1 MWREIDSLR
10 HQTVGQL
17 RVKYL
22 EVFRTESRSNN
33 QKFLVRRLAWRLQA
47 NAEGDLSERARQ
59 RATVLAEEADLRIRA
74 PQSFLKQL
82 SEGDRDPR
90 LPAAGTTTSVI
101 RWEALAVAPV
111 AEEDADSSFYP
122 LPEAEALPA
131 VENAMVVRVQLPV
144 SSLQL
149 MGVPV
154 GEERADTSVQA
165 DLLLGQDGLARAVRL
180 AQ

>member
-1 MWREIDSLR
+1 MNE
-10 HQTVGQL
+10 
-17 RVKYL
+17 
-22 EVFRTESRSNN
+22 NN
-33 QKFLVRRLAWRLQA
+33 QELLEGLRALA
-47 NAEGDLSERARQ
+47 AEGPREAPLHIEEQLKAQFRKRNRRRHLAAWMPAFSV
-59 RATVLAEEADLRIRA
+59 AT
-74 PQSFLKQL
+74 
-82 SEGDRDPR
+82 
-90 LPAAGTTTSVI
+90 AAGIALLLWVH
-101 RWEALAVAPV
+101 EKPKPAPAPAVVAALAVAPV

-144 SSLQL
+144 SSLRL

-154 GEERADTSVQA
+154 SEERADASVQA

>member
-1 MWREIDSLR
+1 MNENNQELLEGLRALAADGPREAPLHIEE
-10 HQTVGQL
+10 QL
-17 RVKYL
+17 RAQ
-22 EVFRTESRSNN
+22 FRKQN
-33 QKFLVRRLAWRLQA
+33 RRRHLAAWMPA
-47 NAEGDLSERARQ
+47 FSV
-59 RATVLAEEADLRIRA
+59 AT
-74 PQSFLKQL
+74 
-82 SEGDRDPR
+82 
-90 LPAAGTTTSVI
+90 AAGIALLLWVHAKPKPAPAPA
-101 RWEALAVAPV
+101 EVAALAVAPV

-154 GEERADTSVQA
+154 GEERADASVQA

>member
-1 MWREIDSLR
+1 
-10 HQTVGQL
+10 
-17 RVKYL
+17 
-22 EVFRTESRSNN
+22 
-33 QKFLVRRLAWRLQA
+33 
-47 NAEGDLSERARQ
+47 
-59 RATVLAEEADLRIRA
+59 
-74 PQSFLKQL
+74 
-82 SEGDRDPR
+82 
-90 LPAAGTTTSVI
+90 
-101 RWEALAVAPV
+101 
-111 AEEDADSSFYP
+111 

-154 GEERADTSVQA
+154 GEERADASVQA

>member
-1 MWREIDSLR
+1 MNENHSELLEGLR
-10 HQTVGQL
+10 A
-17 RVKYL
+17 
-22 EVFRTESRSNN
+22 
-33 QKFLVRRLAWRLQA
+33 LA
-47 NAEGDLSERARQ
+47 AEGPREAPLYVEERLRAQFRRQ
-59 RATVLAEEADLRIRA
+59 NRRRNLMTWVPAFSAAA
-74 PQSFLKQL
+74 
-82 SEGDRDPR
+82 
-90 LPAAGTTTSVI
+90 AAGI
-101 RWEALAVAPV
+101 ALLIWAHNEKTQPAEVPALVAARADAAPV

-154 GEERADTSVQA
+154 SEERADASVQA